1 LTRFFGKTIIF
12 VIKQRS
18 EKSTLLILK
27 FILVQYMLIDQ
38 ELNSQFILFE
48 DDENTEIPT
57 QEPEG
62 DSLEDADEEDE
73 EEEDDDTE
81 DDQEKE

>member
-1 LTRFFGKTIIF
+1 
-12 VIKQRS
+12 
-18 EKSTLLILK
+18 
-27 FILVQYMLIDQ
+27 MLIDQ
-38 ELNSQFILFE
+38 ELNSQFVLFE

-73 EEEDDDTE
+73 EEDDDTE
-81 DDQEKE
+81 DDPKEE

>member
-1 LTRFFGKTIIF
+1 
-12 VIKQRS
+12 
-18 EKSTLLILK
+18 LLILK